1 MSSVRN
7 KDGFFIN
14 SEVFREEARYFEKY
28 GTFPGGPKNLDPFSE
43 YHQYWSEQ
51 NKRCIEGYSV
61 GGVRI
66 SGDHYNYLNFNQIR
80 LKENED
86 PTEAVSK
93 KYFRKAAKK
102 KIFFP
107 DFWDGDYSY
116 FHTLEIAERGI
127 PDIYGISYTDKDIDK
142 KVVDAYRQ
150 LNLDVNIHLDDL
162 GGGLHMLVAKARRK
176 GFSFKNASVLVNRYK
191 RVPSFTGVLAA
202 YEMKY
207 ITPMGTMDMCND
219 YIDFVN
225 VHTGWNRIKTID
237 KKLHQKDAY
246 EEIIQGVKVEKGF
259 KSQII
264 GLTCKDNPSAIRGK
278 DPDIAMLEEG
288 GTWPNLQETI
298 AATLPSLGAGR
309 FTTGL
314 MIIFG
319 TGSADADEWQGFED
333 IFYEPR
339 SNGFIRLENQWDT
352 VSEGTFCSFYFPDKL
367 NKEGFYDA
375 QGNSDIT
382 GALKFENDLKADLSK
397 NSSNQKKIQLRTI
410 EHSNSPQE
418 TFSVISGNVFPTEE
432 LREQKRYAQV
442 KASSFGIIGKLSG
455 SIDGEVSFLP
465 DSTLIPVT
473 EFPHKKDGNLKGG
486 IMQYFAPFKINGI
499 VPENLYI
506 ICHDPFDQ
514 EESTDSTSLGAAY
527 VIMNPNNVVPG
538 FKQGNIIVASYVG
551 RTGLDEYNEN
561 LFLLA
566 TRYNAKIGFENDR
579 GDVVGYAKR
588 HRECFKY
595 LESEFE
601 LGWADGMNNKL
612 GRSYGMSMSG
622 GKNNTKILTG
632 NLFLKEWLM
641 EERGVTEDGLIL
653 RNLNFIYDLGLLDEL
668 IKFKLKGNFDR
679 VSALRVGMYHKKELL
694 YNQVKTSTGADE
706 SSISR
711 FFKTKLA
718 S

>member
-1 MSSVRN
+1 MGAVRN
-7 KDGFFIN
+7 ANGIFVN

-28 GTFPGGPKNLDPFSE
+28 GEFPGGPSSLDPYSE
-43 YHQYWSEQ
+43 YHQYWAEQ

-80 LKENED
+80 LKENEE
-86 PTEAVSK
+86 PIEAVSK
-93 KYFRKAAKK
+93 KYFRRAAKK

-107 DFWDGDYSY
+107 DFWDGDYDY
-116 FHTLEIAERGI
+116 FHSLEIAERGI
-127 PDIYGISYTDKDIDK
+127 PDIYGISYNDPAIDK
-142 KVVDAYRQ
+142 KVVDIYKS
-150 LNLDVNIHLDDL
+150 LNLNVNIHEDDL
-162 GGGLHMLVAKARRK
+162 GGGLHLIVAKARRK
-176 GFSFKNASVLVNRYK
+176 GFSFKNGSVLVNRYK
-191 RVPSFTGVLAA
+191 RVPNFTGVLAA

-219 YIDFVN
+219 YIDFINVN
-225 VHTGWNRIKTID
+225 TAWNRIKTVD

-309 FTTGL
+309 YTTGL
-314 MIIFG
+314 MVIFG
-319 TGSADADEWQGFED
+319 TGSAEADEWQGFED
-333 IFYEPR
+333 IFYEPS
-339 SNGFIRLENQWDT
+339 SNGFIRIENQWDT
-352 VSEGTFCSFYFPDKL
+352 ASEGTFCSFYFPDKM

-375 QGNSDIT
+375 MGNSDQV
-382 GALKFENDLKADLSK
+382 GAFEYEKKLKAELSQ

-410 EHSNSPQE
+410 EFANCPQE
-418 TFSVISGNVFPTEE
+418 TFSVISGNTFPTEE
-432 LREQKRYAQV
+432 LRQQRRYAQTR
-442 KASSFGIIGKLSG
+442 ANSFGIAGTLSG
-455 SIDGEVSFLP
+455 TIGGEVDFNP
-465 DSTLIPVT
+465 DSKIIPIS
-473 EFPHKKDGNLKGG
+473 EYPHKRDGNLKGG
-486 IMQYFAPFKINGI
+486 VVQYFAPFKINGL

-514 EESTDSTSLGAAY
+514 EESSDSSSLGAAY
-527 VIMNPNNVVPG
+527 VIMNPNNIVPG
-538 FKQGNIIVASYVG
+538 FKQGNVIVASYVG
-551 RTGLDEYNEN
+551 RPGLDEYNEN

-588 HRECFKY
+588 NRECFKY
-595 LESEFE
+595 LEAEFE
-601 LGWADGMNNKL
+601 LGWVDGMNNKL

-622 GKNNTKILTG
+622 GKLNTKILTG
-632 NLFLKEWLM
+632 NLFIKEWLQ
-641 EERGVTEDGLIL
+641 EERGITEDGLVL
-653 RNLNFIYDLGLLDEL
+653 RNLNFIYDLALLDEL
-668 IKFKLKGNFDR
+668 IKFNIKGNFDR
-679 VSALRVGMYHKKELL
+679 VSALRVGMYFKRELL
-694 YNQVKTSTGADE
+694 YNQVK
-706 SSISR
+706 SSMGEDDSSVSR